1 MLRLLIQLAPCLV
14 LISGSGCALFTS
26 FFGEKPDEI
35 DSPFT
40 QTVNSPTAPTR
51 DIIELDVNFA
61 ERPLGDPLLESIL
74 WENLD
79 EIGPFEP
86 GRRKSLNQ
94 AGIRIGVAGSNPP
107 KALEWLLV
115 RSSSR
120 QGDGRSGSA
129 PARYSIPIVAGADSF
144 VQAGPA
150 YESATIR
157 IPTEDGFEEREF
169 KNLRC
174 VFRVTPQME
183 DGWVRLHF
191 LPEIHYGSS
200 RLRHTATVADWKLQS
215 RQKVFPLYAQ
225 SFEVG
230 LNSGEIAV
238 LSSMGKDTSSI
249 GRHFF
254 VGSDL
259 DNQSQRILVLK
270 LARIKTVE
278 GVVSE

>member
-1 MLRLLIQLAPCLV
+1 MLRLLPQLAPCVILF
-14 LISGSGCALFTS
+14 SASGCAMFTS
-26 FFGEKPDEI
+26 FFGDDSEGI

-40 QTVNSPTAPTR
+40 QTVNSPTGPTR
-51 DIIELDVNFA
+51 DIVELEVNFA
-61 ERPLGDPLLESIL
+61 ERPVGDPLLENIL

-86 GRRKSLNQ
+86 NRRKSLNQ
-94 AGIRIGVAGSNPP
+94 AGIRVGVAGSSPP

-115 RSSSR
+115 RSSAKPGGGQSN
-120 QGDGRSGSA
+120 SA
-129 PARYSIPIVAGADSF
+129 PARYSIPIVAGSDSF

-169 KNLRC
+169 TNLRC
-174 VFRVTPQME
+174 VLRVTPYLE
-183 DGWVRLHF
+183 EGWVRLRF
-191 LPEIHYGSS
+191 LPEIHYGHS

-238 LSSMGKDTSSI
+238 LSSVGKDKSSI

-254 VGSDL
+254 VGSTFEDRA
-259 DNQSQRILVLK
+259 QRILVLK
-270 LARIKTVE
+270 LARITTVE
-278 GVVSE
+278 GVISE